1 MISIIQPLIKKP
13 LFGKQRLP
21 LTAFLSVGGF
31 LFETGAVLGWAYRD
45 RQLAFVRV
53 IALPETPDQRVRLM
67 RLKAKQ
73 RVAEWK
79 SLNDS
84 FYLFVYE
91 TELARRGHPINMMAS
106 ENEDWER
113 SKENM
118 RRVTDWLK
126 EQSLDLHTAWT
137 ELHYIFYEGIGYGFE
152 FPEETQR
159 RWKSVYEKPKTPDDL
174 ISWRLAYQ
182 YGVVT
187 TPEPAPIQTW
197 DERVSEVKDALR
209 EYITEFKPALEA
221 MIEANREEQLLKADV
236 IMFPEIGPDIKW
248 TDIIRHVFH
257 VLEFDRAGTVIGPGD
272 TVKALSS
279 SKPYGYMLVESPILN
294 QPAKLPIVHR
304 DDFLLAAS
312 VFDEPHLLEV
322 IKEQELLVTYV
333 PKHKLPLGLAG
344 TSHALHYI
352 ITAPG
357 TLARYYEVGNYMHMA
372 RPAPEKI
379 FGTLVWDGEIRVQVN
394 SQPEM

>member
-1 MISIIQPLIKKP
+1 MAKPQKTPTLAETLMISIIQPLIKKP

-21 LTAFLSVGGF
+21 LKAFLSVGGF

-67 RLKAKQ
+67 RLKAKE
-73 RVAEWK
+73 RVAEWE

-91 TELARRGHPINMMAS
+91 TELARRGHPISMMAS

-118 RRVTDWLK
+118 RRVSNWVK

-159 RWKSVYEKPKTPDDL
+159 RWRAVYEKPKTPDDL
-174 ISWRLAYQ
+174 ISWHMAYQ

-197 DERVSEVKDALR
+197 DEHVSEVKDALR
-209 EYITEFKPALEA
+209 EYITEFKPAL
-221 MIEANREEQLLKADV
+221 N
-236 IMFPEIGPDIKW
+236 
-248 TDIIRHVFH
+248 
-257 VLEFDRAGTVIGPGD
+257 
-272 TVKALSS
+272 
-279 SKPYGYMLVESPILN
+279 
-294 QPAKLPIVHR
+294 
-304 DDFLLAAS
+304 
-312 VFDEPHLLEV
+312 
-322 IKEQELLVTYV
+322 
-333 PKHKLPLGLAG
+333 
-344 TSHALHYI
+344 
-352 ITAPG
+352 
-357 TLARYYEVGNYMHMA
+357 TLFAE
-372 RPAPEKI
+372 
-379 FGTLVWDGEIRVQVN
+379 
-394 SQPEM
+394 

>member
-1 MISIIQPLIKKP
+1 MAEPQKIPTLAEVLMISIIQPLIKKP

-21 LTAFLSVGGF
+21 LKAFLSVGGF
-31 LFETGAVLGWAYRD
+31 LFETGAVLGWTYRD

-67 RLKAKQ
+67 RLKAKE
-73 RVAEWK
+73 RVAEWE

-91 TELARRGHPINMMAS
+91 TELARRGHPISMMAS

-118 RRVTDWLK
+118 RRVSGWVK

-159 RWKSVYEKPKTPDDL
+159 RWKAVYEKPKTPDDL
-174 ISWRLAYQ
+174 ISWHMAYQ

-209 EYITEFKPALEA
+209 GYITEFKPE
-221 MIEANREEQLLKADV
+221 
-236 IMFPEIGPDIKW
+236 
-248 TDIIRHVFH
+248 
-257 VLEFDRAGTVIGPGD
+257 
-272 TVKALSS
+272 
-279 SKPYGYMLVESPILN
+279 LN
-294 QPAKLPIVHR
+294 
-304 DDFLLAAS
+304 
-312 VFDEPHLLEV
+312 
-322 IKEQELLVTYV
+322 
-333 PKHKLPLGLAG
+333 
-344 TSHALHYI
+344 
-352 ITAPG
+352 
-357 TLARYYEVGNYMHMA
+357 TLFTE
-372 RPAPEKI
+372 
-379 FGTLVWDGEIRVQVN
+379 
-394 SQPEM
+394 

>member
-21 LTAFLSVGGF
+21 LKAFLSVGGF

-67 RLKAKQ
+67 RLKAKE
-73 RVAEWK
+73 RVAEWE

-91 TELARRGHPINMMAS
+91 TELARRGHPISMMAS

-118 RRVTDWLK
+118 RRASDWVK

-159 RWKSVYEKPKTPDDL
+159 RWKAVYEKPKTPDDL
-174 ISWRLAYQ
+174 ISWHMAYQ

-197 DERVSEVKDALR
+197 DERVSELKDALR
-209 EYITEFKPALEA
+209 GYITEFKPAL
-221 MIEANREEQLLKADV
+221 N
-236 IMFPEIGPDIKW
+236 
-248 TDIIRHVFH
+248 
-257 VLEFDRAGTVIGPGD
+257 
-272 TVKALSS
+272 
-279 SKPYGYMLVESPILN
+279 
-294 QPAKLPIVHR
+294 
-304 DDFLLAAS
+304 
-312 VFDEPHLLEV
+312 
-322 IKEQELLVTYV
+322 
-333 PKHKLPLGLAG
+333 
-344 TSHALHYI
+344 
-352 ITAPG
+352 
-357 TLARYYEVGNYMHMA
+357 TLFAE
-372 RPAPEKI
+372 
-379 FGTLVWDGEIRVQVN
+379 
-394 SQPEM
+394 

>member
-1 MISIIQPLIKKP
+1 MAKPQKTPTLAETLMISIIQPLIKKP

-21 LTAFLSVGGF
+21 LKAFLSVGGF

-67 RLKAKQ
+67 RLKAKG
-73 RVAEWK
+73 RVAEWE

-91 TELARRGHPINMMAS
+91 TELARRGHPINMMVS

-118 RRVTDWLK
+118 RRVSNWVK

-159 RWKSVYEKPKTPDDL
+159 RWKAVYEKPKTPEDL
-174 ISWRLAYQ
+174 ISWHMAYQ

-197 DERVSEVKDALR
+197 DEHVSEVKDALR
-209 EYITEFKPALEA
+209 GYITEFKPAL
-221 MIEANREEQLLKADV
+221 NTL
-236 IMFPEIGPDIKW
+236 FPE
-248 TDIIRHVFH
+248 
-257 VLEFDRAGTVIGPGD
+257 
-272 TVKALSS
+272 
-279 SKPYGYMLVESPILN
+279 
-294 QPAKLPIVHR
+294 
-304 DDFLLAAS
+304 
-312 VFDEPHLLEV
+312 
-322 IKEQELLVTYV
+322 
-333 PKHKLPLGLAG
+333 
-344 TSHALHYI
+344 
-352 ITAPG
+352 
-357 TLARYYEVGNYMHMA
+357 
-372 RPAPEKI
+372 
-379 FGTLVWDGEIRVQVN
+379 
-394 SQPEM
+394 